1 MNPSVNPDPNPDDL
15 DAAVRL
21 LARWRIPA
29 DLPDSQDRQR
39 LKAAL
44 SAAWDSRAAPILPPD
59 RLRWAWLILG
69 AQVRIVHRFTWSATV
84 LIMALGFLVTAIFT
98 LPDAPSAAALPIAL
112 IAPLVAAFGV
122 AFIYGIDAD
131 PALELQLAAPV
142 SPRLILLARLALVFG
157 FNLIIGLTGSLALA
171 LIAPHLTLWTLVAG
185 WLIPMTFLSSLAFL
199 FSVLL
204 FEPLTSAA
212 LCLALWGAFVVRSAA
227 LIPIDSA
234 LYALPDLLSPANHA
248 LLFAFSLAA
257 VIAALWIGGR
267 DERALR
273 SL

>member
-1 MNPSVNPDPNPDDL
+1 MNPSVNPDPNPNDL
-15 DAAVRL
+15 EAASRL
-21 LARWRIPA
+21 LARWRVPA

-39 LKAAL
+39 LKASL
-44 SAAWDSRAAPILPPD
+44 SAAWDSRAALNEPPD
-59 RLRWAWLILG
+59 RLRWAWLILS
-69 AQVRIVHRFTWSATV
+69 AQVRIVHRFTWIATLLV
-84 LIMALGFLVTAIFT
+84 MALGFLVTAFFT
-98 LPDAPSAAALPIAL
+98 LPTAPSAAALPIAL

-131 PALELQLAAPV
+131 PALELQLAAPI

-171 LIAPHLTLWTLVAG
+171 LISPHLTLWSLVAG

-199 FSVLL
+199 LSVLF

-212 LCLALWGAFVVRSAA
+212 LCLALWAALVLRSATP
-227 LIPIDSA
+227 IPLDSV
-234 LYALPDLLSPANHA
+234 LRLLPDFLSPAYHF

-257 VIAALWIGGR
+257 VIVALWLGGR